1 MYRDAYLESE
11 ILCASPVRLVELL
24 YRGAIEGVRA
34 ARAAVDSGQIAE
46 RNRQIARAQSILCE
60 LSLSL
65 DHEHGGGLSRELV
78 ELYDYMQRRLNDAN
92 AQQLGEPIDEVRK
105 LLETL
110 LTGWVS
116 LSAKNS
122 EVSVVQM
129 ASNQSLSQFGDV
141 DFEGSRVDSVG

>member
-24 YRGAIEGVRA
+24 YRGVIEAVRA
-34 ARAAVDSGQIAE
+34 ARAAVDSGQIAD

-65 DHEHGGGLSRELV
+65 DLERGGGLSRELV

-92 AQQLGEPIDEVRK
+92 AQQRGEPIDEVRK

-110 LTGWVS
+110 LDGWVS
-116 LSAKNS
+116 LSAQNS
-122 EVSVVQM
+122 EFSVVHM
-129 ASNQSLSQFGDV
+129 ASNQSPSQFGDV
-141 DFEGSRVDSVG
+141 DFEGAGVDSFG